1 MEIQA
6 RAKINWTLDIVGK
19 RPDGYHLLDSV
30 MQPLALCDTL
40 RLEPAQDLTLSIA
53 GTNALSAGP
62 DNLVL
67 RAAEALRQAAGIENG
82 ARITLTKRIPMG
94 AGLGGGSADAAAA
107 LRGLCQL
114 WKLSFSLEQLCK
126 LGVHLGADIP
136 FCLHDRPMRAQ
147 GIGEQ
152 LTPIACSRC
161 FPLVL
166 IQPCAAL
173 STKAVFSAYHQQENV
188 AASDTALVLNG
199 LAHGQLSPIAAGIR
213 NALEQASIPMC
224 PEIAVARNALLA
236 AGATAAQ
243 MTGSGSV
250 VFGAFET
257 ATQAKAAYDALRA
270 QFPVCILT
278 QTAC

>member
-126 LGVHLGADIP
+126 LGVRLGADIP

-213 NALEQASIPMC
+213 NALEQASIPMR

-236 AGATAAQ
+236 AGAAAAQ

-257 ATQAKAAYDALRA
+257 VPQAKAAYDALRA

>member
-40 RLEPAQDLTLSIA
+40 WLEPAHDLTLSIA
-53 GTNALSAGP
+53 GTEALSAGP

-67 RAAEALRQAAGIENG
+67 RAAEALRQEAGIKSG
-82 ARITLTKRIPMG
+82 AQITLTKRIPMG
-94 AGLGGGSADAAAA
+94 AGLGGGSADAAAT

-126 LGVHLGADIP
+126 LGVRLGADIP

-152 LTPIACSRC
+152 LTPIPCSRC

-188 AASDTALVLNG
+188 AVSDTALVLNG

-213 NALEQASIPMC
+213 NALEQASIPMR

-257 ATQAKAAYDALRA
+257 VPQAKAAYDALRA

>member
-40 RLEPAQDLTLSIA
+40 RLEPAHDLTLSIA

-114 WKLSFSLEQLCK
+114 WKLSFSLEQLCE
-126 LGVHLGADIP
+126 LGVRLGADIP

-147 GIGEQ
+147 GIGER

-173 STKAVFSAYHQQENV
+173 STKEVFSAYHQQENV

-213 NALEQASIPMC
+213 NALEQASIPMR

-236 AGATAAQ
+236 AGAAAAQ

>member
-67 RAAEALRQAAGIENG
+67 RAAETLRQAAGTENG

-94 AGLGGGSADAAAA
+94 AGLGGGSADAAAT

-114 WKLSFSLEQLCK
+114 WKLSFSLEQLCR

-173 STKAVFSAYHQQENV
+173 STKAVFAAYHQQENV
-188 AASDTALVLNG
+188 AVSDTALVLNG

-213 NALEQASIPMC
+213 NALEQASIPMR

-257 ATQAKAAYDALRA
+257 APQAKAAYDALRA